1 MFDRE
6 FIKNS
11 YIEIQN
17 NIPKEVSLLAVSK
30 YQDLEKI
37 EYLHSLGQKDFG
49 ENYLQELEQKAIAL
63 PNLNWHFI
71 GSIQSRKIKHIVKYA
86 NVIQSVEK
94 LEQLI
99 KIDSEAAKINKVI
112 EIFLQINIDNDPH
125 KSGFKPSDINEII
138 DCIERSNN
146 MKNLNLT
153 GLMCLP
159 AKADNCGQSFHR
171 MKDLFDTINNRLNT
185 NLKLTKLSM
194 GMSGDY
200 KEAIK
205 NGSTL
210 VRIGS
215 SLFGERSNP
224 KL

>member
-1 MFDRE
+1 MFDSE
-6 FIKNS
+6 FIKNA
-11 YIEIQN
+11 YTEIKN
-17 NIPKEVSLLAVSK
+17 NIPKGVSLLAVSK
-30 YQDLEKI
+30 YQTLEKI
-37 EYLHSLGQKDFG
+37 EYLHTIGQKDFG
-49 ENYLQELEQKAIAL
+49 ENYLQELEQKATAL

-71 GSIQSRKIKHIVKYA
+71 GSIQSRKIKNIVKYA
-86 NVIQSVEK
+86 STIQSIEK

-99 KIDSEAAKINKVI
+99 KIDSQASKLNKTIEAL
-112 EIFLQINIDNDPH
+112 LQINIDNDPN

-194 GMSGDY
+194 GMSADY
-200 KEAIK
+200 KEAIQ
-205 NGSTL
+205 NGSTM

-215 SLFGERSNP
+215 SLFGERSN
-224 KL
+224 

>member
-1 MFDRE
+1 MFDSE
-6 FIKNS
+6 FIKNA
-11 YIEIQN
+11 YTEIKN
-17 NIPKEVSLLAVSK
+17 NIPKGVSLLAVSK
-30 YQDLEKI
+30 YQTLEKI
-37 EYLHSLGQKDFG
+37 EYLHTLGQKDFG
-49 ENYLQELEQKAIAL
+49 ENYLQELEQKATAL

-71 GSIQSRKIKHIVKYA
+71 GSIQSRKIKNIVKYA
-86 NVIQSVEK
+86 NTIQSIEK

-99 KIDSEAAKINKVI
+99 KINSQASKLNKII
-112 EIFLQINIDNDPH
+112 EVFLQINIDNDPN

-159 AKADNCGQSFHR
+159 AKVDNSGQSFHR
-171 MKDLFDTINNRLNT
+171 MKDLFDTINNRLNI
-185 NLKLTKLSM
+185 KLTKLSM

-205 NGSTL
+205 NGSTM

-215 SLFGERSNP
+215 SLFGERS
-224 KL
+224 K